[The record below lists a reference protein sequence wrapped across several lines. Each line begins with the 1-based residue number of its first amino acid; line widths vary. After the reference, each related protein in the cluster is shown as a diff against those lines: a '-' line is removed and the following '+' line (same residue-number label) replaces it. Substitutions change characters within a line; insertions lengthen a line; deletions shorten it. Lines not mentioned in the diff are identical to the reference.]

1 MRVLLVSTSERS
13 GGGAIAA
20 RRLMNALNRNG
31 VEAKLMVRDKQSNDN
46 AVVKVGNKLPK
57 FLERLAIL
65 PRCCPPS
72 HLFTFS
78 PFHLLRSRLWQIDI
92 ANVGIDITKTKEFKE
107 ADVIHLHWINQ
118 GMLSLDGLE
127 RIMSS
132 GKRVVWTLHDEWPY
146 LGVCHYRGD
155 CTEKE
160 CKHCPLMS
168 GSLPYT
174 IYARK
179 RAMYQ
184 RWHPTFVGCSQWIT
198 DEARRA
204 LPSERVEHINNC
216 IPSALFHPTDMQQ
229 ARQSLALPQDK
240 RLLLFCSQKVTDE
253 RKGIKY
259 LVEALRKTLSKDPSK
274 SPLKGETSCAA
285 SSLPLREGW
294 NRSLVI
300 VGKDSEQI
308 PLPDDIPVFRFG
320 SVNEEM
326 MAKLYNAA
334 DVFLTP
340 SLQDNLPN
348 TIAEAM
354 SCGTPCVGFNVGG
367 IPEMIDHLENG
378 YVARYRD
385 AADLAEGIRYV
396 LSHDLRAAAHSK
408 AAAAYDETQVAKEY
422 IKLFSS

>member
-1 MRVLLVSTSERS
+1 MKVLLVSTSERS

-20 RRLMNALNRNG
+20 RRLMDALNKNG
-31 VEAKLMVRDKQSNDN
+31 VRAKMMVRDACLPLKGDGG

-57 FLERLAIL
+57 FMERLAIL

-78 PFHLLRSRLWQIDI
+78 PFHLLRSRLWQADI

-107 ADVIHLHWINQ
+107 ADVVHLHWINQ

-127 RIMSS
+127 KIMSS
-132 GKRVVWTLHDEWPY
+132 GKRIVWTMHDEWPF

-155 CTEKE
+155 CTEQE
-160 CKHCPLMS
+160 CRHCPLLC
-168 GSLPYT
+168 GSLPY
-174 IYARK
+174 YVHARK
-179 RAMYQ
+179 RAIYQ

-198 DEARRA
+198 DQARRA
-204 LPSERVEHINNC
+204 MPSERVEHINNC
-216 IPSALFHPTDMQQ
+216 IPSSLFHPTDMRQ
-229 ARQSLALPQDK
+229 ARQALSLPQDK

-259 LVEALRKTLSKDPSK
+259 LVEALGKTIS
-274 SPLKGETSCAA
+274 GWGG
-285 SSLPLREGW
+285 SLI
-294 NRSLVI
+294 I

-308 PLPDDIPVFRFG
+308 PLPDSIKAYRFG

-334 DVFLTP
+334 DAFLTP

-354 SCGTPCVGFNVGG
+354 SCGTPCVGFDVGG

-396 LSHDLRAAAHSK
+396 LSHDLREAARSK
-408 AAAAYDETQVAKEY
+408 AAAAYSETQVAKEY
-422 IKLFSS
+422 IKLYSL